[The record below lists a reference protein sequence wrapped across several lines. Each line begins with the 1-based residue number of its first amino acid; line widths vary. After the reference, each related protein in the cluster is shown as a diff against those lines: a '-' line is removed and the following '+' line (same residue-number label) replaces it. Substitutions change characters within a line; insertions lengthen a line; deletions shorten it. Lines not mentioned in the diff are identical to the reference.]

1 MLLPQDWL
9 AAPTVP
15 DGGPGGPL
23 GAGEGAAMVR
33 PMLNMARLR
42 RESFMLKKPV
52 EIWLVMN
59 YCCCEFQ
66 IIDRKRMLVL
76 VQRISMGERPVFI
89 ENWLTTT
96 RWNLAYP
103 ITSFGD

>member
-42 RESFMLKKPV
+42 RESFMLERSV
-52 EIWLVMN
+52 E
-59 YCCCEFQ
+59 
-66 IIDRKRMLVL
+66 
-76 VQRISMGERPVFI
+76 
-89 ENWLTTT
+89 
-96 RWNLAYP
+96 
-103 ITSFGD
+103 FG